1 MTGGR
6 ACDVSV
12 RIGIL
17 RALAVSIVVCMGAV
31 PAAAQ
36 SGAPWPGRITLSAGG
51 LFMGGSPLG
60 ASEATLT
67 QNAEEP
73 GAFRL
78 FRTQTELDLAA
89 GFEGRLGVRLTR
101 IFTVEGGFTL
111 VKPQI
116 VTRLSA
122 DAEDAA
128 PVSATSTLSQYVIDA
143 SLVADLA
150 TLAFG
155 DGRGLPFV
163 SGGGGYLRQLHEGG
177 ILAATGRVVHAGG
190 GVKYLF
196 RRSPGRFI
204 KGVGV
209 RAEARLYL
217 RSGGLDFGDTRR
229 TFAGG
234 GAGLLL
240 LF

>member
-1 MTGGR
+1 M
-6 ACDVSV
+6 SV

-17 RALAVSIVVCMGAV
+17 RAFVVSIVVCSGAV

-36 SGAPWPGRITLSAGG
+36 TGAPWPGRMTLSAGG
-51 LFMGGSPLG
+51 LAMSGYPLG

-67 QNAEEP
+67 QNVDNP
-73 GAFRL
+73 GRFRL
-78 FRTQTELDLAA
+78 FRTQTDLDLAA

-101 IFTVEGGFTL
+101 IFTVEGGVTFI
-111 VKPQI
+111 KPQI
-116 VTRLSA
+116 VTRLTA

-128 PVSATSTLSQYVIDA
+128 PVSAASTLSQYVIDA
-143 SLVADLA
+143 SVVVEIA

-177 ILAATGRVVHAGG
+177 ILAATGGVVHAGA

-196 RRSPGRFI
+196 RRSPGRFV

-209 RAEARLYL
+209 RAEARLYI
-217 RSGGLDFGDTRR
+217 RSGSLGFGDTRR

-234 GAGLLL
+234 GVGLLL